1 MTGTCPR
8 YGVKTFNVEAGQNI
22 TVQIARNT
30 RRCVALFRVGCEN
43 LRNKTKYFRLRLDEV
58 RSERPKK
65 TLDLP
70 GTDLRLT

>member
-43 LRNKTKYFRLRLDEV
+43 LKKYRHSFSSAAGNVWQPDSYLRPVFPPQL
-58 RSERPKK
+58 
-65 TLDLP
+65 
-70 GTDLRLT
+70 

>member
-30 RRCVALFRVGCEN
+30 RRCVALFRVGCE
-43 LRNKTKYFRLRLDEV
+43 KW
-58 RSERPKK
+58 KK
-65 TLDLP
+65 INPIIFFSRGGRVAT
-70 GTDLRLT
+70 